1 MITRNTWILLGIL
14 VVLVGV
20 AVLVPKYLASQ
31 PQPTPTAAAPAAK
44 PVFPTGDVSSF
55 SIKSADG
62 KSVAVKS
69 LGNNQ
74 WSVTEPTGLEYDA
87 TTVQSAAGFFKSAM
101 IQTALE
107 TQPAADAMG
116 LASPAVTVTIQ
127 MADGSQKVMNVGKAT
142 PTGEGYYV
150 QVDTQ
155 PAVTVSKSEVESLTG
170 LLTAGKPPVTPTAV
184 LSGTP
189 GLELTPAANPTAQ

>member
-1 MITRNTWILLGIL
+1 MITRNTWILLGLL

-31 PQPTPTAAAPAAK
+31 PQPTPTAAAPTAQ
-44 PVFPTGDVSSF
+44 PVFPTADVSSF

-62 KSVAVKS
+62 KTVAVKS

-74 WSVTEPTGLEYDA
+74 WSVTEPTGLTYDA
-87 TTVQSAAGFFKSAM
+87 TTVQSAASFFKSAK

-127 MADGSQKVMNVGKAT
+127 MADGSQKVMKVGKAT

-150 QVDTQ
+150 QIDTQ
-155 PAVTVSKSEVESLTG
+155 PAYTISKGDVDSLTG
-170 LLTAGKPPVTPTAV
+170 LLTAGIPPVTPTAV

-189 GLELTPAANPTAQ
+189 GLEQTPAANPTAQ

>member
-1 MITRNTWILLGIL
+1 MITRNTWILLAVL

-20 AVLVPKYLASQ
+20 ALLVPKYLASQ
-31 PQPTPTAAAPAAK
+31 PQPTPTAAAPAAQ

-74 WSVTEPTGLEYDA
+74 WSVTEPTDLTYDA
-87 TTVQSAAGFFKSAM
+87 TTVQSAASFFKSAM
-101 IQTALE
+101 VQTALE

-116 LASPAVTVTIQ
+116 LASPAATITIQ
-127 MADGSQKVMNVGKAT
+127 LADGSQKVLKVGKET

-150 QVDTQ
+150 QIDTQ

-170 LLTAGKPPVTPTAV
+170 LLTAGKAPVTPTAV
-184 LSGTP
+184 FSGTP
-189 GLELTPAANPTAQ
+189 GMEQTPAASPTTQ